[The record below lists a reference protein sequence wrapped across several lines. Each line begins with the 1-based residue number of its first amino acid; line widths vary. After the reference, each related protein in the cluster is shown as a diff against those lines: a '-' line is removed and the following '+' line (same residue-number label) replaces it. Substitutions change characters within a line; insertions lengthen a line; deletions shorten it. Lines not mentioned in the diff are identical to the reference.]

1 MAKSFKRLVSEVAQ
15 PKGGDEKAFKDQHRI
30 QKFNH
35 PVALDHQFTGEID
48 KERRMR
54 PADYTAP
61 ADAAAYDKATGID
74 DMGATLGEGVTS
86 GDASEY
92 HHKMHDYHDD
102 MHNHLVKKG
111 TKEARAAAGH
121 HRAAKIAHGEAS
133 YDHDFGKRLAHRS
146 SEKASTLT
154 QRANDASR
162 GHADKKQISPL
173 HSFGDKKQYDEEA
186 KQIDEISRSMR
197 PMSRSFGKTV
207 DPKKYDAYKKHMK
220 KHSLDEPSV
229 RMAYDNPDHGESQ
242 RMMKNSKYAKALD
255 LYKNSMKEK
264 AEVAESQKKSLE
276 KKLAAASAPSK
287 KGKEAVTLPKAPWD
301 KMKEATEIV
310 LESREMIDEAV
321 RAGNM
326 RLKDGSSVKI
336 KNEDAKLLNQMFK
349 DLNSSNRRQMEK
361 VMMTDKAGFKEI
373 LGFAREAL

>member
-1 MAKSFKRLVSEVAQ
+1 MAKSFKQLVSEVAQ
-15 PKGGDEKAFKDQHRI
+15 PKGGDEKAFKDQHTI

-74 DMGATLGEGVTS
+74 DMGATLGE
-86 GDASEY
+86 
-92 HHKMHDYHDD
+92 
-102 MHNHLVKKG
+102 
-111 TKEARAAAGH
+111 EA
-121 HRAAKIAHGEAS
+121 E
-133 YDHDFGKRLAHRS
+133 
-146 SEKASTLT
+146 
-154 QRANDASR
+154 
-162 GHADKKQISPL
+162 
-173 HSFGDKKQYDEEA
+173 
-186 KQIDEISRSMR
+186 QIDEISKKLAGRYIKKAQVDTAHAGDQIATGSMGQIGAS
-197 PMSRSFGKTV
+197 PDV
-207 DPKKYDAYKKHMK
+207 KKGYEKQRQKGIAKLVRRRMGTSDA
-220 KHSLDEPSV
+220 V
-229 RMAYDNPDHGESQ
+229 RKLTGTA
-242 RMMKNSKYAKALD
+242 R
-255 LYKNSMKEK
+255 
-264 AEVAESQKKSLE
+264 VAATEETEETNESQKKSLE

-361 VMMTDKAGFKEI
+361 VMMTDKAGFEEI

>member
-1 MAKSFKRLVSEVAQ
+1 MAKSFKQLVSEVAQ
-15 PKGGDEKAFKDQHRI
+15 PKGGDEKAFKDQHTI

-74 DMGATLGEGVTS
+74 DMGATLGE
-86 GDASEY
+86 
-92 HHKMHDYHDD
+92 
-102 MHNHLVKKG
+102 
-111 TKEARAAAGH
+111 EA
-121 HRAAKIAHGEAS
+121 E
-133 YDHDFGKRLAHRS
+133 
-146 SEKASTLT
+146 
-154 QRANDASR
+154 
-162 GHADKKQISPL
+162 
-173 HSFGDKKQYDEEA
+173 
-186 KQIDEISRSMR
+186 QIDEISKKLAGRYIKKAQVDTAHAGDQIATGSMGQMGAS
-197 PMSRSFGKTV
+197 PDV
-207 DPKKYDAYKKHMK
+207 KKGYEKQRQKGIAKLVRRRMGTSDA
-220 KHSLDEPSV
+220 V
-229 RMAYDNPDHGESQ
+229 RKLTGTA
-242 RMMKNSKYAKALD
+242 R
-255 LYKNSMKEK
+255 
-264 AEVAESQKKSLE
+264 VAATEETEETNESQKKSLE

-361 VMMTDKAGFKEI
+361 VMMTDKAGFEEI

>member
-1 MAKSFKRLVSEVAQ
+1 
-15 PKGGDEKAFKDQHRI
+15 
-30 QKFNH
+30 
-35 PVALDHQFTGEID
+35 
-48 KERRMR
+48 
-54 PADYTAP
+54 
-61 ADAAAYDKATGID
+61 
-74 DMGATLGEGVTS
+74 
-86 GDASEY
+86 
-92 HHKMHDYHDD
+92 
-102 MHNHLVKKG
+102 
-111 TKEARAAAGH
+111 
-121 HRAAKIAHGEAS
+121 
-133 YDHDFGKRLAHRS
+133 
-146 SEKASTLT
+146 
-154 QRANDASR
+154 
-162 GHADKKQISPL
+162 
-173 HSFGDKKQYDEEA
+173 
-186 KQIDEISRSMR
+186 
-197 PMSRSFGKTV
+197 
-207 DPKKYDAYKKHMK
+207 
-220 KHSLDEPSV
+220 
-229 RMAYDNPDHGESQ
+229 
-242 RMMKNSKYAKALD
+242 MKNSKYAKALD

>member
-1 MAKSFKRLVSEVAQ
+1 MAKSFKQLVSEVAQ
-15 PKGGDEKAFKDQHRI
+15 PKGGDEKAFKDQHTI

-74 DMGATLGEGVTS
+74 DMGATLGE
-86 GDASEY
+86 
-92 HHKMHDYHDD
+92 
-102 MHNHLVKKG
+102 
-111 TKEARAAAGH
+111 EA
-121 HRAAKIAHGEAS
+121 E
-133 YDHDFGKRLAHRS
+133 
-146 SEKASTLT
+146 
-154 QRANDASR
+154 
-162 GHADKKQISPL
+162 
-173 HSFGDKKQYDEEA
+173 
-186 KQIDEISRSMR
+186 QIDEISKDMAQRYYNKS
-197 PMSRSFGKTV
+197 
-207 DPKKYDAYKKHMK
+207 YDAQVKAMNTMIDTERARKPEKKK
-220 KHSLDEPSV
+220 
-229 RMAYDNPDHGESQ
+229 AYDDARKTFHKRGKGSDMAAKRLAYKGKNEEAEQIDEISKKLAGRYIKKAQVDTAHAGDQIATGSMGQIGASPDVKKGYEKQ
-242 RMMKNSKYAKALD
+242 RQKGIAKLVRRRMGTSDAVRKLTGT
-255 LYKNSMKEK
+255 
-264 AEVAESQKKSLE
+264 ARVAATEETNESQKKSLE

-361 VMMTDKAGFKEI
+361 VMMTDKTGFEEI

>member
-1 MAKSFKRLVSEVAQ
+1 MAKSFKQLVSEVAQ
-15 PKGGDEKAFKDQHRI
+15 PKGGDEKAFKDQHTI

-74 DMGATLGEGVTS
+74 DMGATLGE
-86 GDASEY
+86 
-92 HHKMHDYHDD
+92 
-102 MHNHLVKKG
+102 
-111 TKEARAAAGH
+111 EA
-121 HRAAKIAHGEAS
+121 E
-133 YDHDFGKRLAHRS
+133 
-146 SEKASTLT
+146 
-154 QRANDASR
+154 
-162 GHADKKQISPL
+162 
-173 HSFGDKKQYDEEA
+173 
-186 KQIDEISRSMR
+186 QIDEL
-197 PMSRSFGKTV
+197 
-207 DPKKYDAYKKHMK
+207 KKSTLGSYIKKAGPDREKQKAMAARHDAAGMDADKDADMYKHYAK
-220 KHSLDEPSV
+220 
-229 RMAYDNPDHGESQ
+229 SQ
-242 RMMKNSKYAKALD
+242 RAMDKAKNRKKGI
-255 LYKNSMKEK
+255 EK
-264 AEVAESQKKSLE
+264 AVDRLTNESQKKSLE

-361 VMMTDKAGFKEI
+361 VMMTDKAGFEEI

>member
-1 MAKSFKRLVSEVAQ
+1 MAKSFKQLVSEVAQ
-15 PKGGDEKAFKDQHRI
+15 PKGGDEKAFKDQHTI

-74 DMGATLGEGVTS
+74 DMGATLGE
-86 GDASEY
+86 
-92 HHKMHDYHDD
+92 
-102 MHNHLVKKG
+102 
-111 TKEARAAAGH
+111 EA
-121 HRAAKIAHGEAS
+121 E
-133 YDHDFGKRLAHRS
+133 
-146 SEKASTLT
+146 
-154 QRANDASR
+154 
-162 GHADKKQISPL
+162 
-173 HSFGDKKQYDEEA
+173 
-186 KQIDEISRSMR
+186 QIDEISKKLAGRYIKKAQMDTAHAGDQIATGSMGQMGAS
-197 PMSRSFGKTV
+197 PDV
-207 DPKKYDAYKKHMK
+207 KKGYEKQRQKGIAKLVRRRMGTADA
-220 KHSLDEPSV
+220 V
-229 RMAYDNPDHGESQ
+229 RKLTGTARVP
-242 RMMKNSKYAKALD
+242 AK
-255 LYKNSMKEK
+255 E
-264 AEVAESQKKSLE
+264 EVAESQKKSLE

-361 VMMTDKAGFKEI
+361 VMMTDKAGFEEI

>member
-1 MAKSFKRLVSEVAQ
+1 MAKSFKQLVSEVAQ
-15 PKGGDEKAFKDQHRI
+15 PKGGDEKAFKDQHTI

-61 ADAAAYDKATGID
+61 ADAAAHDKATGID
-74 DMGATLGEGVTS
+74 DMGATLGE
-86 GDASEY
+86 
-92 HHKMHDYHDD
+92 
-102 MHNHLVKKG
+102 
-111 TKEARAAAGH
+111 EA
-121 HRAAKIAHGEAS
+121 E
-133 YDHDFGKRLAHRS
+133 
-146 SEKASTLT
+146 
-154 QRANDASR
+154 
-162 GHADKKQISPL
+162 
-173 HSFGDKKQYDEEA
+173 
-186 KQIDEISRSMR
+186 QIDEISKKLAGRYIKKAQMDTAHAGDQIATGSMGQMGAS
-197 PMSRSFGKTV
+197 PDV
-207 DPKKYDAYKKHMK
+207 KKGYEKQRQKGIAKLVRRRMGTADA
-220 KHSLDEPSV
+220 V
-229 RMAYDNPDHGESQ
+229 RKLTGTARVP
-242 RMMKNSKYAKALD
+242 AK
-255 LYKNSMKEK
+255 E
-264 AEVAESQKKSLE
+264 EVAESQKKSLE

-361 VMMTDKAGFKEI
+361 VMMTDKAGFEEI

>member
-1 MAKSFKRLVSEVAQ
+1 MAKSFKQLVSEVAQ
-15 PKGGDEKAFKDQHRI
+15 PKGGDEKAFKDQHTI

-74 DMGATLGEGVTS
+74 DMGATLGE
-86 GDASEY
+86 DAE
-92 HHKMHDYHDD
+92 
-102 MHNHLVKKG
+102 
-111 TKEARAAAGH
+111 
-121 HRAAKIAHGEAS
+121 
-133 YDHDFGKRLAHRS
+133 
-146 SEKASTLT
+146 
-154 QRANDASR
+154 
-162 GHADKKQISPL
+162 
-173 HSFGDKKQYDEEA
+173 
-186 KQIDEISRSMR
+186 QIDEISNKTLTRYAMSADNDVQKRRSNR
-197 PMSRSFGKTV
+197 PAGKGDES
-207 DPKKYDAYKKHMK
+207 DPKIGKRLNKINLAHKKGAFKEEAEQIDEISKKLAGRYIKKAQMDTAHAGDQIATGSMGQMGASPDVKKGYEKQRQKGIAKLVRRRMGTADA
-220 KHSLDEPSV
+220 V
-229 RMAYDNPDHGESQ
+229 RKLTGTARVP
-242 RMMKNSKYAKALD
+242 AK
-255 LYKNSMKEK
+255 E
-264 AEVAESQKKSLE
+264 EVAESQKKSLE

-361 VMMTDKAGFKEI
+361 VMMTDKAGFEEI